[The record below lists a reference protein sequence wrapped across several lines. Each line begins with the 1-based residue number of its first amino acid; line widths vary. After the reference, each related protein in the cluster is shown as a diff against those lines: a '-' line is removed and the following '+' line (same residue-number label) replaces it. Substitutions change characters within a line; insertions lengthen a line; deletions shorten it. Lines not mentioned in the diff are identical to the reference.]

1 MRALK
6 HPFIV
11 ECLFDFR
18 DSKHLYLGMELA
30 HDSMYDRLSKIGK
43 FSLQSSARYF
53 WQLCDALQ
61 YLHGLSPRVIHRD
74 IKPENVLLKEDRAKL
89 CDFGWSALMNQAG
102 LRGTFCGTPEYL
114 APEMVKNEGH
124 DEKVDIWCLGVLLF
138 EIALGES
145 PFSSRCQEETCKRIL
160 RLEFRFGAAD
170 PQLRDLVRR
179 LCRLQPRERPTA
191 EEAKRDPFVTSRFAG
206 EAGIAGEA
214 GEAGAGEALPQ
225 LLAARQLGE
234 AQLREAQQELRA
246 MREQLGRELEQAAHA
261 EQERTRLE
269 AVAARQLRELQKLR
283 APHS

>member
-1 MRALK
+1 MRTLK

-43 FSLQSSARYF
+43 FSLQSSAQYF

-74 IKPENVLLKEDRAKL
+74 IKPENVLLREDRAKL

-170 PQLRDLVRR
+170 PQLQDLVRR
-179 LCRLQPRERPTA
+179 LCRMQPRERPAA
-191 EEAKRDPFVTSRFAG
+191 EEAKLDPFVTSRFDAVD
-206 EAGIAGEA
+206 EA
-214 GEAGAGEALPQ
+214 GEALQ
-225 LLAARQLGE
+225 HLLAARQLGE
-234 AQLREAQQELRA
+234 AQLSEAQQELRA

-261 EQERTRLE
+261 EQEWTRLE

-283 APHS
+283 EPHS